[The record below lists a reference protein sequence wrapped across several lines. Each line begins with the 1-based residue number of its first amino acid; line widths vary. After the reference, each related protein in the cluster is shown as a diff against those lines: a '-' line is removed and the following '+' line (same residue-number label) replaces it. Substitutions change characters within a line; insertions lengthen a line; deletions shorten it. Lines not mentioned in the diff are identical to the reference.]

1 MLFKN
6 IDKRTALSM
15 GIVFLMGVMLILF
28 GIVLGEESNDYHG
41 YTQGLD
47 MTAFVNRLF
56 ERFGYKTMSIV
67 SGIGFMLVSIIGFT
81 CGGYADDGE
90 SDIKQL
96 KMEEKN
102 NE

>member
-15 GIVFLMGVMLILF
+15 GIVFLMGVMFILF
-28 GIVLGEESNDYHG
+28 GIVLGDGFNEYHG

-56 ERFGYKTMSIV
+56 ERFGYKTMSIA
-67 SGIGFMLVSIIGFT
+67 SGIGFVLVSIIGFI
-81 CGGYADDGE
+81 CGGYADDKG
-90 SDIKQL
+90 SDVKQL
-96 KMEEKN
+96 KMEEK
-102 NE
+102 